1 MLVPSECLAM
11 RKRTRRTFT
20 PQFKAEVVLAV
31 LTGAQTQAEICRQHG
46 LKPELVALWRKT
58 FLDRL
63 PSVFTGEDRND
74 RDAAR
79 VAELERLV
87 GRLTLELDVAKKAS
101 ALLPSVLSNG
111 GRS

>member
-1 MLVPSECLAM
+1 M

-31 LTGAQTQAEICRQHG
+31 LTGARTQADLCRQHG
-46 LKPELVALWRKT
+46 LKPELVALWKKT
-58 FLDRL
+58 FLERL
-63 PSVFTGEDRND
+63 PSLFAGEDRNGQ
-74 RDAAR
+74 DAAR

-87 GRLTLELDVAKKAS
+87 GRLTLELEVAKKAS
-101 ALLPSVLSNG
+101 ALLPSVLSSG

>member
-1 MLVPSECLAM
+1 MA
-11 RKRTRRTFT
+11 KRTRRSFT
-20 PQFKAEVVLAV
+20 AQFKAEVVLAV
-31 LTGAQTQAEICRQHG
+31 LTGAQSQAELCRTHG
-46 LKPELVALWRKT
+46 LKPELVALWKKT

-63 PSVFTGEDRND
+63 PSVFGGSPSDDRE
-74 RDAAR
+74 AAR
-79 VAELERLV
+79 VAALERLV

>member
-1 MLVPSECLAM
+1 MA
-11 RKRTRRTFT
+11 KRTRRSFT

-31 LTGAQTQAEICRQHG
+31 LTGAQSQAELCRAYG
-46 LKPELVALWRKT
+46 LKPELVALWKKT

-63 PSVFTGEDRND
+63 PSVFGGAPSDDRE
-74 RDAAR
+74 AAR

-101 ALLPSVLSNG
+101 ALLPSVFRNG

>member
-1 MLVPSECLAM
+1 M

-31 LTGAQTQAEICRQHG
+31 LTGAQTQADLCRQHG
-46 LKPELVALWRKT
+46 LKPELLALWKKT
-58 FLDRL
+58 FLEGMPR
-63 PSVFTGEDRND
+63 VFDGEARND
-74 RDAAR
+74 HDSAR

-87 GRLTLELDVAKKAS
+87 GRLTLELDVAKKVS
-101 ALLPSVLSNG
+101 ALLPSVLTSG

>member
-1 MLVPSECLAM
+1 MA
-11 RKRTRRTFT
+11 KRTRRSFT

-31 LTGAQTQAEICRQHG
+31 LTGAQSQAELCRRHS
-46 LKPELVALWRKT
+46 LKPELVGLWKKT
-58 FLDRL
+58 FLERL
-63 PSVFTGEDRND
+63 PALFEGDRGD
-74 RDAAR
+74 GRDAAR

-101 ALLPSVLSNG
+101 ALLPSVLRNG

>member
-1 MLVPSECLAM
+1 MA
-11 RKRTRRTFT
+11 KRVRRSFT

-31 LTGAQTQAEICRQHG
+31 LTGAQSQAEVCRRHG
-46 LKPELVALWRKT
+46 LKPELVALWKKT

-63 PSVFTGEDRND
+63 PTVFAGEQ
-74 RDAAR
+74 RDSPDAGR

-87 GRLTLELDVAKKAS
+87 GRLTLELEVAKKAS
-101 ALLPSVLSNG
+101 ALLPSVLASG